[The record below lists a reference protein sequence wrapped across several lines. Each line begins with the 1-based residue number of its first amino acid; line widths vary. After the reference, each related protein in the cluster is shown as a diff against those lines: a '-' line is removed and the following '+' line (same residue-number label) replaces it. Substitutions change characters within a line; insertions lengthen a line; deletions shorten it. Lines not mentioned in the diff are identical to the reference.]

1 MAYGFGV
8 AEHGI
13 SLAEVEDQVRRAER
27 LRRSRSANRV
37 PQPDPGKGEDV
48 D

>member
-37 PQPDPGKGEDV
+37 RQPDRGKGEDV